1 MVTEQDLID
10 LIKKDSSSKDFYKAC
25 ELKLNKLKKE
35 PQKILLIKQLDYFIK
50 MEAWNLGFISLNIRI
65 KLLN

>member
-25 ELKLNKLKKE
+25 ELKLNKLNNE
-35 PQKILLIKQLDYFIK
+35 PQKISINKNNSLILYKWK
-50 MEAWNLGFISLNIRI
+50 LGT
-65 KLLN
+65 